1 MRVEV
6 VFCLLG
12 FLQIYGDMISLDLE
26 NMQGWGLLRKPAGKL
41 FQHMKRMGQ

>member
-12 FLQIYGDMISLDLE
+12 FLQIHGDMISLDLE
-26 NMQGWGLLRKPAGKL
+26 NMQGWDLLRKPAGEL
-41 FQHMKRMGQ
+41 FQHMNRMGQ